1 MSILKDV
8 NYIKDMMVIPCAQP
22 SWLVI
27 IETGFA
33 AAPPALLTLFLPGC
47 TDIVKTK
54 LGLSPWHHKGIKALI
69 KGAVQPEMIKANKF
83 LYNIGYFT
91 AEKYLWW
98 FMVADVTSNFVTT
111 WQSMV
116 FQAQQCELPGAGT
129 AYGYFD
135 AFVYQP
141 DQEGYIPWTPI
152 HGNPGVAFSGS
163 TIGIMPGF
171 EASIAFSILWDS
183 WPVAGQ
189 GANVSTWLERVD
201 PPLVDDLMATN
212 DPALKNKN
220 RTSGSIYHQN
230 IGAIVPTLYRIG
242 YANTGSGNAQIVG
255 GNFNIGLTGRASG
268 VVPWGCKPKPVS
280 WPFPSMF

>member
-1 MSILKDV
+1 MSILKDL
-8 NYIKDMMVIPCAQP
+8 NYIKQMTVLPCAVPDWQ
-22 SWLVI
+22 VI
-27 IETGFA
+27 IETGFQA
-33 AAPPALLTLFLPGC
+33 AGPALLSLFVPGC

-54 LGLSPWHHKGIKALI
+54 LGLSPWHLKGVSGLI
-69 KGAVQPEMIKANKF
+69 KKAHQPLSIGPTKF

-98 FMVADVTSNFVTT
+98 FMVADVTSSFVTS

-141 DQEGYIPWTPI
+141 DQEGFIPWTPI

-171 EASIAFSILWDS
+171 EAAISYQIKWDS
-183 WPVAGQ
+183 WPTPGQ
-189 GANVSTWLERVD
+189 GASVTTWLERLD
-201 PPLVDDLMATN
+201 PELIDDVMSTN
-212 DPALKNKN
+212 NPALKNGN
-220 RTSGSIYHQN
+220 TTAGSIYHQK
-230 IGAIVPTLYRIG
+230 IGAIVPSLYRIG
-242 YANTGSGNAQIVG
+242 YSNTGVGNAQIVG
-255 GNFNIGLTGRASG
+255 GSFNISLTGRAAG

-280 WPFPSMF
+280 WPFPSLS